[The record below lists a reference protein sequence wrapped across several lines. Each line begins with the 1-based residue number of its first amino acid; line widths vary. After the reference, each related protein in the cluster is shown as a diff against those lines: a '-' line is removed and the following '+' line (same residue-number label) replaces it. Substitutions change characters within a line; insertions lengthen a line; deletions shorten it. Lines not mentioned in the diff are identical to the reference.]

1 MLVLR
6 RKKNEQI
13 MIGDNI
19 EVIVVGILGNEV
31 KIGITAPKEVPV
43 HRREVYEAIKRGE
56 SMMRERKGRFKKSEE
71 GKKSEFKEF
80 REYST
85 FENIYHIYS
94 DSQQINYNKFPL
106 NYLS

>member
-1 MLVLR
+1 
-6 RKKNEQI
+6 

-19 EVIVVGILGNEV
+19 EVIVVDILGNEV
-31 KIGITAPKEVPV
+31 KLGIIAPLDVSV
-43 HRREVYEAIKRGE
+43 HRREVYESIKRAE
-56 SMMRERKGRFKKSEE
+56 SMIRERKGRSKKSEE

-80 REYST
+80 REYSP